1 MRRTVPLFLL
11 IATGLLLFGAT
22 AHAQG
27 QPDLQL
33 PSGTLRADQVITL
46 FSDKT
51 VQTRTVVKKRKS
63 LTYYHPEGEVVQLRN
78 GIMRRGHWRVRDDG
92 RICLQ
97 MEELEEKCRIIVRGL
112 GGGYR
117 KYIVRKNGLH
127 QPTVDYLDFLE
138 GNQLGN

>member
-1 MRRTVPLFLL
+1 MRRAVPLLLL
-11 IATGLLLFGAT
+11 IATGLLIFGAT
-22 AHAQG
+22 AYAQG